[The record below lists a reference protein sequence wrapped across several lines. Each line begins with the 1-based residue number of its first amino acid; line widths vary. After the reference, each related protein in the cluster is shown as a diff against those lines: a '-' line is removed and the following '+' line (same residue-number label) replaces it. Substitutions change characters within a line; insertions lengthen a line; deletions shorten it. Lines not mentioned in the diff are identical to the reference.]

1 VIEDSLQDI
10 SQQAAVRGA
19 KAWGA
24 IEQLFERH
32 GLNANALTVLN
43 YIDPETGGRFASPTR
58 NSLRDALETSVR
70 LYMQRNSFLGNWRTT
85 KSRKT
90 LQARRDMVIKT
101 YAGLFDINLSQAL
114 LAHDD
119 PAKGLRLDRE
129 LERNILPWMA
139 ELVAYLSKQ
148 LEALAPYEPA
158 GNRNAVR
165 GDDDDYLADLSE
177 IWDQLESKLDT
188 RWRRNFM
195 TQAARA
201 VFGGRAASKVDNW
214 LRKNSDRI

>member
-1 VIEDSLQDI
+1 VIEDSFQDI
-10 SQQAAVRGA
+10 SQQAAFRGA
-19 KAWGA
+19 KAWSG
-24 IEQLFERH
+24 IEQMFERH
-32 GLNANALTVLN
+32 GLNANALTVLS

-70 LYMQRNSFLGNWRTT
+70 LYMRRSSYLGNWKTT
-85 KSRKT
+85 KSRKA
-90 LQARRDMVIKT
+90 LQARRDMVIKA

-139 ELVAYLSKQ
+139 ELIAYLSKQ
-148 LEALAPYEPA
+148 HDALAPYDPA

-165 GDDDDYLADLSE
+165 AEDDDFLAELSE
-177 IWDQLESKLDT
+177 IWDQLESKMDN
-188 RWRRNFM
+188 RWRRTFM

-201 VFGGRAASKVDNW
+201 VFGGRAAGKVDNW
-214 LRKNSDRI
+214 LRKQ